1 MKHQHEALTSW
12 ASGQEAIW
20 QQRGQS
26 KCKCLLVY
34 GVWPKVPLPP
44 SSARTEPPPR
54 LVCDDCTRHLQSSCQ
69 RGVPRDAGG
78 REGAT
83 HNLARQVT
91 RYTVLVS
98 TPLVF
103 ILLVAPLLQT
113 AVTRI
118 KNIYKILFYINTVST
133 YGGTEHDPWTEQ
145 PSPLPLSGWATL
157 TVARALTYAYR
168 HDVHPLTV
176 PVSLTLLPCACDRP
190 CRAKPVESS
199 LLACELR

>member
-118 KNIYKILFYINTVST
+118 KNIYKILFYKKQYQHMAEQNTTLGRNSRHLYLYLAGRHSPSLERSHTHTGTTST
-133 YGGTEHDPWTEQ
+133 H
-145 PSPLPLSGWATL
+145 
-157 TVARALTYAYR
+157 
-168 HDVHPLTV
+168 
-176 PVSLTLLPCACDRP
+176 
-190 CRAKPVESS
+190 
-199 LLACELR
+199 